1 MSNMAPLELFVL
13 KNESLEISLVE
24 LIQAL
29 SFHHLHWIFPLHL
42 DNIGMD
48 AFTGH
53 IAVEG
58 FDKLLFN
65 AVPALRAAF
74 LQVLWL

>member
-1 MSNMAPLELFVL
+1 MAPLELFVL

-48 AFTGH
+48 AFTSH

-58 FDKLLFN
+58 FGKLLFD
-65 AVPALRAAF
+65 AVPALRTAF
-74 LQVLWL
+74 LQVL

>member
-1 MSNMAPLELFVL
+1 MIPLEFFVL
-13 KNESLEISLVE
+13 KNEFLEISLVE
-24 LIQAL
+24 LFQAL

-53 IAVEG
+53 IAVEA
-58 FDKLLFN
+58 FSKPLFN

-74 LQVLWL
+74 LHFLWL